1 MAAPPPNNTRA
12 NSLAEQRFQGYDY
25 LDALTNNVK
34 PNSGTFFMTD
44 PRTGGLNPVF
54 QQQLDQQKELAK
66 TNVPKT
72 GEQRYGFVN
81 FGEGMD
87 PDRNSRSWQKKFSNT
102 PGAGLWALGINP
114 DDPQAEAKAQAM
126 LGRLLNSKDP
136 KFHQGVWGDKT
147 WGRDDAKVPSVRQL
161 MAQNPNIPATELLDY
176 SQLALQGQNALDP
189 KDIALDI
196 AAGLTFFIPGV
207 GPAISATIK
216 GFQTIENEGDFA
228 DVLLATGPSL
238 VAGYGIPGG
247 SDGFSG
253 IYNGISEQGF
263 LPYVSSQ
270 ITSAGNYLA
279 NLPSN
284 ISNYLKYGSEL
295 SAKEFASLF
304 PGGAGESI
312 LNNINTTALFPN
324 AAWVAE
330 GAKAGLSNAARAAS
344 AIGTANTLSK
354 GAGALGTQAGA
365 KGGDVSWVSDAL
377 NFGKETLSTIKSD
390 FGITGGD
397 ILRGGASLVS
407 GAMSA
412 DAAREA
418 ARMQANA
425 ATAGGQLASQT
436 ADKQMALLEKM
447 FNKQIE
453 LQEPFRQGGVAA
465 ENRMLDLLGLS
476 SNRNAAG
483 YGSLGKNFGM
493 SDFQADPGYAFRMSE
508 GLKAVDRQAAARG
521 GLISGG
527 ALKASQRYGQDLAS
541 QEYQN
546 AYNRYQTNRTNLL
559 NPLQSL
565 AGAGQTS
572 ANTMGNAA
580 AGYGSEGSNALGGAG
595 TAQANAI
602 QNAAN
607 ARASG
612 YLGAQQSWNQ
622 AIQNTAAI
630 PGQSQQNAM
639 MNAMLNRYLNTP
651 SSSNSSLLNYAGV

>member
-44 PRTGGLNPVF
+44 PRTGGVNPALQARLNA
-54 QQQLDQQKELAK
+54 QKELAK

-81 FGEGMD
+81 FGQGMD
-87 PDRNSRSWQKKFSNT
+87 SKKNNRSWQEKFSVT

-136 KFHQGVWGDKT
+136 KYRQGVWGDAT
-147 WGRDDAKVPSVRQL
+147 WGRDDAKVPSIRQL

-176 SQLALQGQNALDP
+176 SQRALQAQNALQPRDIGGMIL
-189 KDIALDI
+189 DTFAQIALTALSGGNPTLAI
-196 AAGLTFFIPGV
+196 MYGAA
-207 GPAISATIK
+207 K
-216 GFQTIENEGDFA
+216 
-228 DVLLATGPSL
+228 
-238 VAGYGIPGG
+238 GG
-247 SDGFSG
+247 SDSG
-253 IYNGISEQGF
+253 SLLGAGLGALSGASTGLSTGAVMKGITAAGGLSNYAGNLLTKTGNF
-263 LPYVSSQ
+263 LSNPLTSTGNYVS
-270 ITSAGNYLA
+270 GLA
-279 NLPSN
+279 NDATN
-284 ISNYLKYGSEL
+284 FFKYGPEL
-295 SAKEFASLF
+295 GSAEFASYF

-324 AAWVAE
+324 ASWVAE
-330 GAKAGLSNAARAAS
+330 GAQAGLSNAAKAAG

-622 AIQNTAAI
+622 AIQNVAAI

-639 MNAMLNRYLNTP
+639 MNAMMNRYLN
-651 SSSNSSLLNYAGV
+651 S

>member
-1 MAAPPPNNTRA
+1 MATPPANNM
-12 NSLAEQRFQGYDY
+12 LAKLPAGKEFGGYDM
-25 LDALTNNVK
+25 LDMYRSHASGNDWGPGYALIDWNALAK
-34 PNSGTFFMTD
+34 QES
-44 PRTGGLNPVF
+44 
-54 QQQLDQQKELAK
+54 ELAK
-66 TNVPKT
+66 AHVPKA

-81 FGEGMD
+81 FGQGMD
-87 PDRNSRSWQKKFSNT
+87 SEKNNRSWQEKFST
-102 PGAGLWALGINP
+102 TKGAGLWALGINP

-136 KFHQGVWGDKT
+136 KFHQSVWGDKT
-147 WGRDDAKVPSVRQL
+147 WGRDDAKVPSIRQL

-176 SQLALQGQNALDP
+176 SQRALQAQNALQPNDIGGMIA
-189 KDIALDI
+189 DTFAEIALTVLSGGNPTLAI
-196 AAGLTFFIPGV
+196 MYGAA
-207 GPAISATIK
+207 K
-216 GFQTIENEGDFA
+216 
-228 DVLLATGPSL
+228 
-238 VAGYGIPGG
+238 GG
-247 SDGFSG
+247 SDKGSWLGAGLGALSG
-253 IYNGISEQGF
+253 AGTGMGVGSVMEGIAKAGGLASYAGNF
-263 LPYVSSQ
+263 VN
-270 ITSAGNYLA
+270 SAGNFLSHPLTSTGNYLSGLA
-279 NLPSN
+279 NDATN
-284 ISNYLKYGSEL
+284 FFKYGPEMG
-295 SAKEFASLF
+295 SAEFASHF

-312 LNNINTTALFPN
+312 LSNINTTALFPD

-330 GAKAGLSNAARAAS
+330 GAKAGLSNAAKAAS

-365 KGGDVSWVSDAL
+365 KGGAMSWFDPI
-377 NFGKETLSTIKSD
+377 KDTLKTLKSD
-390 FGITGGD
+390 WGITGGD
-397 ILRGGASLVS
+397 IVRG
-407 GAMSA
+407 SA
-412 DAAREA
+412 DLISGITSANAAENA
-418 ARMQANA
+418 AKLQANA

-447 FNKQIE
+447 FNKQVE

-465 ENRMLDLLGLS
+465 ENRMLDLLGLGT
-476 SNRNAAG
+476 NRKAPG

-493 SDFQADPGYAFRMSE
+493 SDFQADPGYAFRMTE
-508 GLKAVDRQAAARG
+508 GLKALDRQAAARG

-527 ALKASQRYGQDLAS
+527 ALKAAQNYGQDLAS

-572 ANTMGNAA
+572 ANTTGNAA
-580 AGYGSEGSNALGGAG
+580 ANFGTQGSNALGGAG

-612 YLGAQQSWNQ
+612 YLGSQQSWNS
-622 AIQNTAAI
+622 AIQNIAAI

-639 MNAMLNRYLNTP
+639 MNAMMNKYLN
-651 SSSNSSLLNYAGV
+651 G

>member
-1 MAAPPPNNTRA
+1 MATYRRPQKGDVRVFNGVKV
-12 NSLAEQRFQGYDY
+12 RFGMSGGFKHDE
-25 LDALTNNVK
+25 DVK
-34 PNSGTFFMTD
+34 RFATS
-44 PRTGGLNPVF
+44 
-54 QQQLDQQKELAK
+54 E
-66 TNVPKT
+66 
-72 GEQRYGFVN
+72 
-81 FGEGMD
+81 
-87 PDRNSRSWQKKFSNT
+87 
-102 PGAGLWALGINP
+102 GAGLWARGIDPSSPTVEQDTIAWLKRYSANP
-114 DDPQAEAKAQAM
+114 NNRKGQAGYNRAFSEAEY
-126 LGRLLNSKDP
+126 
-136 KFHQGVWGDKT
+136 
-147 WGRDDAKVPSVRQL
+147 GRDDARQPGLRTL
-161 MAQNPNIPATELLDY
+161 MAQNPGVPVHKLFDMTARNYQA
-176 SQLALQGQNALDP
+176 QNALPPRDFDIMTIIDP
-189 KDIALDI
+189 II
-196 AAGLTFFIPGV
+196 AAGLGFV
-207 GPAISATIK
+207 NPALSAAYMGGRTAGK
-216 GFQTIENEGDFA
+216 GGDFWDIA
-228 DVLLATGPSL
+228 L
-238 VAGYGIPGG
+238 
-247 SDGFSG
+247 
-253 IYNGISEQGF
+253 
-263 LPYVSSQ
+263 
-270 ITSAGNYLA
+270 SAGGGYLGGMSGASLQAGVNAAGGWANYARSIGSSIA
-279 NLPSN
+279 NAPRNML
-284 ISNYLKYGSEL
+284 NYLKYGPEL
-295 SAKEFASLF
+295 GSAEFARLF

-324 AAWVAE
+324 AAWVSE
-330 GAKAGLSNAARAAS
+330 GAKAGLSNAAKAAG

-651 SSSNSSLLNYAGV
+651 SSSNRSLLNYAGV